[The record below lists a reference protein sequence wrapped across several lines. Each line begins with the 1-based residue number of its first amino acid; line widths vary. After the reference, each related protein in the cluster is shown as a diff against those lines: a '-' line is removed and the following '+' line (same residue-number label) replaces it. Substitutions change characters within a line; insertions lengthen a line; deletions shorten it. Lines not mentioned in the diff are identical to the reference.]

1 MDEIN
6 SIKLGMNS
14 KRSLT
19 VNSNNPK
26 LSALSDETS
35 VDSYNLNSLSDEEN
49 SKLNGST
56 RKSLNS
62 KAQNIFAQKLVG
74 ITDSDFYD
82 SFCIEKIK
90 GNFILKYQISQ
101 NIYNLRLL
109 YHIKTNLGY
118 GRVLKL
124 ESKKLAFF
132 IIKDRNI
139 LKEQIFPIFDKYP
152 LYSSKYFSY
161 LRFKEVLCILEN
173 NNLTTIQKNKAIENL
188 LNTSLFG
195 PNEISSPAISYLNE
209 NSNIESIKSSLSMH

>member
-1 MDEIN
+1 MVVLGLN
-6 SIKLGMNS
+6 NLFTLKLQ
-14 KRSLT
+14 
-19 VNSNNPK
+19 
-26 LSALSDETS
+26 
-35 VDSYNLNSLSDEEN
+35 
-49 SKLNGST
+49 

-109 YHIKTNLGY
+109 YYIKTTLGY

-139 LKEQIFPIFDKYP
+139 LKEQIFPIFDKYL

-195 PNEISSPAISYLNE
+195 PNEISSPAISYLSE